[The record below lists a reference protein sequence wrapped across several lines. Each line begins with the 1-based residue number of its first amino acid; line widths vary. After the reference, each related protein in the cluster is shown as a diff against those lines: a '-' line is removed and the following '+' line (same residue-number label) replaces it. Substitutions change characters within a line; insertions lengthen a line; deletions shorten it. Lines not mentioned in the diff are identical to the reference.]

1 MFRLLSVGAML
12 LAVASTGVAGEHY
25 VEIWNPP
32 EAQMQPSRSIKPK
45 PRKVA
50 VLPRHASNAAPR
62 RVAEPVA
69 KSLPNTRAAKG
80 PRKAA
85 MPNAADLPRM
95 MTPEGNVLRVHDGG
109 AMVEVVR

>member
-12 LAVASTGVAGEHY
+12 FAVASTGVAGEHY

-32 EAQMQPSRSIKPK
+32 ETRMQPSRSNKPK
-45 PRKVA
+45 PGRVA
-50 VLPRHASNAAPR
+50 VLPRHTTNATPR
-62 RVAEPVA
+62 RVADPVA
-69 KSLPNTRAAKG
+69 KSLPNARAAKG

-85 MPNAADLPRM
+85 MPNATDLPRM